1 MKSCKLF
8 EYPCKNVLLEYEEK
22 RLAYRPL
29 MSLPMPSLSFSKL
42 QRYTELAVKIRSRT
56 VEKWAI
62 PDHGMLVTEGVT
74 GYPVVDRAWSVDVA
88 TRWHSGGMSFTHI
101 DPQPA
106 KDKKVVEERVFCD
119 WRDTPSILQCLNVSI
134 ERRKI
139 WHKECRSCCGTCWPC
154 KGMIS
159 LPESKQS
166 VIFCQFTH
174 CAIAE

>member
-62 PDHGMLVTEGVT
+62 PDHGMLVTESVT
-74 GYPVVDRAWSVDVA
+74 GDPVVDRARSVDVA
-88 TRWHSGGMSFTHI
+88 TRHSGGMSFTHI

-106 KDKKVVEERVFCD
+106 KDKKNVEERVF
-119 WRDTPSILQCLNVSI
+119 L
-134 ERRKI
+134 
-139 WHKECRSCCGTCWPC
+139 
-154 KGMIS
+154 
-159 LPESKQS
+159 
-166 VIFCQFTH
+166 
-174 CAIAE
+174 